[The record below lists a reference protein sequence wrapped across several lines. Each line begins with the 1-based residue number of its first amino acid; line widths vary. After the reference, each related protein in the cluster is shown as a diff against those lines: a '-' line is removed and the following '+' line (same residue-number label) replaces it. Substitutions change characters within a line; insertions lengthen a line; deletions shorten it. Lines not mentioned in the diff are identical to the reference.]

1 MIETSAPGKLYIA
14 GEYAVVEPGQ
24 PSVLVAVD
32 RRITVQL
39 TPSAGMGRVHSSRY
53 GHGPLTWV
61 RDEDDQIIADHNP
74 YDYVTASITVME
86 RLRAERGLAP
96 RYFDLHIS
104 SELDDASGRKFG
116 LGSSAAV
123 TVAVV
128 AALDEFYGMG
138 LSCDERFRLALL
150 ATVEVAPR
158 SSGGDVAAST
168 FGGFIRYTSPDRT
181 RLRQAA
187 SQGTVTDALTDDGWE
202 PCRITRLSPLNGL
215 RLLVGWTGT
224 PASTEGLVRRV
235 SMSDAE
241 LDARYSNFLTL
252 SREAVDQLVGAWDDD
267 AQTVLSVIR
276 RCRRLLQHLGQLRG
290 TAIETDQLRILCNVA
305 EREGAAAKPSGAG
318 GGDCGIALVPEDHDV
333 EPILEAWRADGVLP
347 LNLAPHAATGE
358 PIGVGR

>member
-1 MIETSAPGKLYIA
+1 M
-14 GEYAVVEPGQ
+14 VEPGQ

-32 RRITVQL
+32 RRITVRL
-39 TPSAGMGRVHSSRY
+39 TQGAGMGRVHSSRY

-61 RDEDDQIIADHNP
+61 RDADDQIVADHNP

-96 RYFDLHIS
+96 QYFDLYIS

-123 TVAVV
+123 TAAVV
-128 AALDEFYGMG
+128 AALDEFYAMD

-150 ATVEVAPR
+150 ATIEVAPR
-158 SSGGDVAAST
+158 ASGGDVAAST

-187 SQGTVTDALTDDGWE
+187 SEATITDALADEAWGR
-202 PCRITRLSPLNGL
+202 CGITRLSPLHGL

-241 LDARYSNFLTL
+241 LDARYASFLTM
-252 SREAVDQLVGAWDDD
+252 SRQAVDQLVAAWDQDTG
-267 AQTVLSVIR
+267 TVLSVIR

-290 TAIETDQLRILCNVA
+290 TAIETDQLRTLCNVA
-305 EREGAAAKPSGAG
+305 EEAGAAAKPSGAG
-318 GGDCGIALVPEDHDV
+318 GGDCGIALIPGDHDV
-333 EPILEAWRADGVLP
+333 EGILEAWRADGVLP
-347 LNLAPHAATGE
+347 LDLKPHPATGE
-358 PIGVGR
+358 PIGATR